1 MISFSFGVGINTND
15 DNRFEDFLFKMLFK
29 YLEEAFL
36 RAAVRGDLSLNL
48 VGESGDITTYL

>member
-36 RAAVRGDLSLNL
+36 RKAARGDFSLNF
-48 VGESGDITTYL
+48 VGDSGDITTYF